1 MEMQD
6 NRQIDLK
13 NPKQLV
19 LIPQIRHD
27 MTEVVSVSTEVQE
40 AQVSP

>member
-6 NRQIDLK
+6 NRRIDLF
-13 NPKQLV
+13 NAKQLV
-19 LIPQIRHD
+19 LILQIRHD
-27 MTEVVSVSTEVQE
+27 MTEVVSESTEVQE